1 MPFYDWIVVRCIH
14 TTFYLHSS
22 IDEHL
27 GCVHLLTV
35 LNSASMNIRVQVWV
49 PVFSSFCCIPRNG
62 ISGSYGNF
70 IFKFFEELHTI
81 FQESLTNLHSHQQ
94 CMKLP
99 IFLHPCQQLLF
110 YIKNDSCPHEC
121 VRYYLDACFLD
132 SEIVIWGNH
141 REAVGLV
148 ELPVNG
154 DTTGF
159 TESISSS

>member
-1 MPFYDWIVVRCIH
+1 MNIWVVSTFWLFWIVLLWIYVYRSE
-14 TTFYLHSS
+14 YLFLVLLAAY
-22 IDEHL
+22 L
-27 GCVHLLTV
+27 GMEFLGHMVISYL
-35 LNSASMNIRVQVWV
+35 
-49 PVFSSFCCIPRNG
+49 SFLRNC
-62 ISGSYGNF
+62 
-70 IFKFFEELHTI
+70 HTI
-81 FQESLTNLHSHQQ
+81 FQDSLTILHSHQQ